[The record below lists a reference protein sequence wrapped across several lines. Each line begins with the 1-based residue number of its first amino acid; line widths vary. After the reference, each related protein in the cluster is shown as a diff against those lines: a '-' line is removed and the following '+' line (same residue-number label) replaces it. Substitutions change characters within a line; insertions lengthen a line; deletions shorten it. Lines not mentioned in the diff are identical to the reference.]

1 MCAVSGTLD
10 LPRSPLVSAISD
22 SKPRS
27 THSAG
32 QAGEEE
38 QTMAAQKHPLSKL
51 GLVLIGRNEGER
63 LRLGL
68 ESVPEG
74 VGGVVYV
81 DSGSTDGSVELAES
95 HGVAVVNLDMSRPF
109 TAARARNEGFERLMH
124 LHDNLDWVHFVD
136 GDCSLVEGWIETA
149 MGELTAHP
157 DWISVCGYRRE
168 RYPENSIYNR
178 WCDLEWTQAPT
189 GPIDQVGFG
198 GDVII
203 SVPAFREVGGYN
215 ADIIAAED
223 SELSARLVQTGGEVM
238 RIDRTMTYHDAD
250 IRKLSQWWS
259 RSVRCGHAYAE
270 VASRHAEAGVFR
282 RHVRSLV
289 LWGVAIPAATLFFLL
304 VAPLLALLFLGVYP
318 LQIVRIARSLDTQ
331 RFPLS
336 HRLLW
341 GVSCLVSQV
350 PKVQGLLKF
359 VRNRRS
365 GVQQTIIEYK

>member
-1 MCAVSGTLD
+1 
-10 LPRSPLVSAISD
+10 
-22 SKPRS
+22 
-27 THSAG
+27 
-32 QAGEEE
+32 
-38 QTMAAQKHPLSKL
+38 MAAQQHPLSNL

-68 ESVPEG
+68 ESIPAG

-81 DSGSTDGSVELAES
+81 DSGSTDGSVALAES

-124 LHDNLDWVHFVD
+124 LHDDLDWVHFVD
-136 GDCSLVEGWIETA
+136 GDCSLVEGWTETA
-149 MGELTAHP
+149 MAQLAAHP

-168 RYPENSIYNR
+168 RYPENSVYNR
-178 WCDLEWTQAPT
+178 WCDLEWTQPSI
-189 GPIDQVGFG
+189 GLIDQVGFG

-223 SELSARLVQTGGEVM
+223 SELSARLVQAGGQVM

-259 RSVRCGHAYAE
+259 RSVRCGHAYAD
-270 VASRHAEAGVFR
+270 VASRHAETGMFR
-282 RHVRSLV
+282 RHVRSLL
-289 LWGVAIPAATLFFLL
+289 LWGMAMPAAALLFLL
-304 VAPLLALLFLGVYP
+304 VAPSLTLLVLGVYAM
-318 LQIVRIARSLDTQ
+318 QIVRIARRLDAR

-350 PKVQGLLKF
+350 PKMQGLAKF
-359 VRNRRS
+359 VRNQRS
-365 GVQQTIIEYK
+365 GTQQTIIEYK